1 MSRPHPP
8 RRQLADIPMYVG
20 GVHHWDENGRAELSE
35 EPSQIQMIH
44 EEIIG
49 FVTSW
54 LDDWEAE
61 RTARV
66 QH

>member
-1 MSRPHPP
+1 
-8 RRQLADIPMYVG
+8 MYVG
-20 GVHHWDENGRAELSE
+20 GVHHWDENGRVELSE

-61 RTARV
+61 RTARMP
-66 QH
+66 H